1 MRFAVIT
8 YIPHSIQNNR
18 YYSYTPYIREMNIW
32 FQQVNEVLILA
43 PANITKPVNNEEA
56 YNINSIYF
64 FKVPAISFTGIAK
77 VLTSLIKLPY
87 IFFSVFKVMQ
97 KADHIHLR
105 CPGNISLIGCLLQVF
120 FPNKPKSVKYAGNWD
135 PEAKQPWTYRFQK
148 WILSNR
154 FLSRNI
160 KVLVYG
166 NWPKQSDNIVPF
178 FTASFSEKEKEFIAK
193 DFEQPYKFIF
203 TGNLVEGKGIFGAI
217 DLIESLKNKEV
228 ISELDIYGDGVLE
241 DSLRSY
247 IQKKELQ
254 NFVKLKGRKSL
265 EELKQAYKKAHFV
278 VLLSNSEGWPKALAE
293 GMWYGCV
300 PVATSVSC
308 VPWMLKA
315 SSVPKGETNIVTL
328 AERGILISDSVLGK
342 SQKGRQFECYDGSR
356 DVSRTG
362 FSEKDLSEIISLIKN
377 PEKLKQMSIAAQEW
391 SQQYTLEKFEKAIQ
405 EILGKHNQ
413 QPTIHNREPRTE
425 NSQPTTNNRQP
436 TNDNSKQQTLNKPR
450 TENPQPTTD
459 NIHRETPNREPLRV
473 LQLIDSLRPGG
484 AERMAVN
491 TANSLEPFVN
501 GSFLCCT
508 RQEGLLKEELKPE
521 VGYLFLDKK
530 SSLDPKAILKFTKYI
545 RKNKINII
553 HAHGTSWFLGV
564 LMKFS
569 NKVKLVWHDHY
580 GESENLEARNIKV
593 LKPLSGYFDG
603 IISVNKV
610 LKRWAEKTLK
620 AERVIHLNNFIVE
633 NGIKS
638 PFSKLNGEI
647 NSFKI
652 ICVGNIRPQKD
663 HLNLLRAFE
672 IAAASNRMISLHLIG
687 EDPGTAYSK
696 AVLEKI
702 SSSAAADRIFFYGS
716 QKNISKILKQAN
728 LGILSSRSEGMPL
741 ALLEYGMAALPVVC
755 TKVGQIPE
763 VVGNA
768 GILVNPNNPKELAQA
783 ILSFAENNELCLL
796 KGAELKSRISSRFGE
811 ISYRL
816 DLLKFYNR
824 I

>member
-1 MRFAVIT
+1 MISSAPVLIT
-8 YIPHSIQNNR
+8 KGFKTAYA
-18 YYSYTPYIREMNIW
+18 PYVREMDIW
-32 FQQVNEVLILA
+32 FDQVEVARMAAPDEYPFPLKTIAFKRQDFLFKDLPFMKFEGLKDSIL
-43 PANITKPVNNEEA
+43 
-56 YNINSIYF
+56 
-64 FKVPAISFTGIAK
+64 
-77 VLTSLIKLPY
+77 SLLRIPQIFIKLV
-87 IFFSVFKVMQ
+87 IEIRKS
-97 KADHIHLR
+97 DHIHLR
-105 CPGNISLIGCLLQVF
+105 CPGNISLLGSIAQVF
-120 FPNKPKSVKYAGNWD
+120 FPKNPKSVKYAGNWD

-166 NWPKQSDNIVPF
+166 NWPNQSDNIIPF

-203 TGNLVEGKGIFGAI
+203 TGNLVEGKGIFEAI
-217 DLIESLKNKEV
+217 DLIESLKNKGV

-254 NFVKLKGRKSL
+254 NLVKLKGRKSL

-278 VLLSNSEGWPKALAE
+278 VLLSDSEGWPKVLAE
-293 GMWYGCV
+293 GMWYGCI
-300 PVATSVSC
+300 PVATAVSC
-308 VPWMLKA
+308 VPWML
-315 SSVPKGETNIVTL
+315 GEGNRGVLIPDL
-328 AERGILISDSVLGK
+328 EKREENKEKRGILLNDE
-342 SQKGRQFECYDGSR
+342 SQKNRQLECSDGSR
-356 DVSRTG
+356 DVSRTE
-362 FSEKDLSEIISLIKN
+362 FFKDDLASLTKLLKH

-391 SQQYTLEKFEKAIQ
+391 SQQYTLERFEKAIR
-405 EILGKHNQ
+405 EILGKQTPHGTTQNGEPKTRQLTTHNPHQ
-413 QPTIHNREPRTE
+413 
-425 NSQPTTNNRQP
+425 TT
-436 TNDNSKQQTLNKPR
+436 DNTKHQIPNNKPR

-459 NIHRETPNREPLRV
+459 NIHRETPNRKPLRV

-501 GSFLCCT
+501 GSFICCT

-545 RKNKINII
+545 RKNKIDII

-564 LMKFS
+564 LMKLS
-569 NKVKLVWHDHY
+569 SKVKLVWHDHY
-580 GESENLEARNIKV
+580 GESENLEARSITV

-603 IISVNKV
+603 IISVNIV

-638 PFSKLNGEI
+638 PFPKLKGEI
-647 NSFKI
+647 DSFKI

-672 IAAASNRMISLHLIG
+672 IAAASNRMISLHLVG
-687 EDPGTAYSK
+687 EDPGTVHSK
-696 AVLEKI
+696 AVLEQI
-702 SSSAAADRIFFYGS
+702 SSSVVAEKVFFYGT
-716 QKNISKILKQAN
+716 QKNIPKILEQAN

-755 TKVGQIPE
+755 TNVGQIPE
-763 VVGNA
+763 VVGSA
-768 GILVNPNNPKELAQA
+768 GILVDSNNSEELAQA
-783 ILSFAENNELCLL
+783 ILSFAENKELCFP

-811 ISYRL
+811 NSYRL
-816 DLLKFYNR
+816 DLLEFYKR

>member
-1 MRFAVIT
+1 
-8 YIPHSIQNNR
+8 
-18 YYSYTPYIREMNIW
+18 MNIW

-64 FKVPAISFTGIAK
+64 FKVSAISFTGIGK

-120 FPNKPKSVKYAGNWD
+120 FPKKPKSVKYAGNWD
-135 PEAKQPWTYRFQK
+135 PKAKQPWAYRLQK

-154 FLSRNI
+154 LLSRNI

-166 NWPKQSDNIVPF
+166 NWPNQSDNIVPF
-178 FTASFSEKEKEFIAK
+178 FTASFSEKERESLVKNFK
-193 DFEQPYKFIF
+193 KPYKFIF
-203 TGNLVEGKGIFGAI
+203 TGNLVKGKGIFEAI
-217 DLIESLKNKEV
+217 DLIESLKNKGV

-254 NFVKLKGRKSL
+254 SFVKLKGRKSL

-293 GMWYGCV
+293 GMWYGCI
-300 PVATSVSC
+300 PVATAVSC
-308 VPWMLKA
+308 VPWML
-315 SSVPKGETNIVTL
+315 GEGS
-328 AERGILISDSVLGK
+328 RGVLIPDLEKREEKKEKRGVLLNDAFK
-342 SQKGRQFECYDGSR
+342 KNPQFEWSR

-362 FSEKDLSEIISLIKN
+362 FSEEAMKTIINFLKN
-377 PEKLKQMSIAAQEW
+377 PEKLNEMSIAAQEW
-391 SQQYTLEKFEKAIQ
+391 SQYYTLEKFEKAIQ

-413 QPTIHNREPRTE
+413 QPSIHNREPRTE

-450 TENPQPTTD
+450 TENPQLITDNPQPTTD
-459 NIHRETPNREPLRV
+459 NIHLQIPNREPLRV

-491 TANSLEPFVN
+491 TANSLESFVN

-508 RQEGLLKEELKPE
+508 RQEGLLKEELKSE
-521 VGYLFLDKK
+521 VGYLFLNKK

-545 RKNKINII
+545 REHKIDTI
-553 HAHGTSWFLGV
+553 HAHGTSWFFGV
-564 LMKFS
+564 LIKLS
-569 NKVKLVWHDHY
+569 SKVKLVWHDHY
-580 GESENLEARNIKV
+580 GESENLEARSITV
-593 LKPLSGYFDG
+593 LKPLSKYFDG

-610 LKRWAEKTLK
+610 LKRWAKKTLK
-620 AERVIHLNNFIVE
+620 TKSVIHLNNFIVE
-633 NGIKS
+633 NGIKN
-638 PFSKLNGEI
+638 PFPKLKGEI
-647 NSFKI
+647 DSFKI

-663 HLNLLRAFE
+663 HHNLLRAFE
-672 IAAASNRMISLHLIG
+672 IAASSNPRISLHLIG
-687 EDPGTAYSK
+687 EDPGTPYSK
-696 AVLEKI
+696 AVLEQI
-702 SSSAAADRIFFYGS
+702 SSSVAADRIFFYGI
-716 QKNISKILKQAN
+716 QKNISKMLKQAN

-741 ALLEYGMAALPVVC
+741 VLLEYGMAALPVVC
-755 TKVGQIPE
+755 TNVGQIPE

-768 GILVNPNNPKELAQA
+768 GILVDRNNSEELSKA
-783 ILSFAENNELCLL
+783 ILSFAENNELCFL
-796 KGAELKSRISSRFGE
+796 KGAELKNRISSRFGE
-811 ISYRL
+811 NSYRL
-816 DLLKFYNR
+816 DLLNFYKR

>member
-1 MRFAVIT
+1 MKFAVIT

-32 FQQVNEVLILA
+32 FQEVNQVLIVA
-43 PANITKPVNNEEA
+43 PANITKSVNKEEA
-56 YNINSIYF
+56 YNINSLYF
-64 FKVPAISFTGIAK
+64 FKVPAISFTGIGK

-87 IFFSVFKVMQ
+87 ILFTVFKVMER
-97 KADHIHLR
+97 ADHIHLR
-105 CPGNISLIGCLLQVF
+105 CPGNISLIGCFLQVF

-135 PEAKQPWTYRFQK
+135 PKAKQPWTYRLQK

-154 FLSRNI
+154 LLSRNI

-166 NWPKQSDNIVPF
+166 EWPNQSNNIIPF
-178 FTASFSEKEKEFIAK
+178 FTASFSEEERESITK
-193 DFEQPYKFIF
+193 DFKQPYKFIF
-203 TGNLVEGKGIFGAI
+203 TGNLVEGKGIFEAI
-217 DLIESLKNKEV
+217 DLIGSLKNKGV

-254 NFVKLKGRKSL
+254 NLVKLRGRKSL
-265 EELKQAYKKAHFV
+265 EKLKQAYKKSHFV

-293 GMWYGCV
+293 GMWYGCI
-300 PVATSVSC
+300 PVATPVSC
-308 VPWMLKA
+308 VPWM
-315 SSVPKGETNIVTL
+315 VNYG
-328 AERGILISDSVLGK
+328 ERGILIPDPGK
-342 SQKGRQFECYDGSR
+342 GSR
-356 DVSRTG
+356 RKGKKPLAEVEVSRITG
-362 FSEKDLSEIISLIKN
+362 LLEN
-377 PEKLKQMSIAAQEW
+377 PEKMKQMSIAAQEW

-413 QPTIHNREPRTE
+413 QPTTHHRELTA
-425 NSQPTTNNRQP
+425 
-436 TNDNSKQQTLNKPR
+436 DNFKQQTLKKPR
-450 TENPQPTTD
+450 TENPQSTTD
-459 NIHRETPNREPLRV
+459 NIHRETPNREPFRV

-491 TANSLEPFVN
+491 TANSLELFVN
-501 GSFLCCT
+501 RSFLCCT

-521 VGYLFLDKK
+521 VGYLFLNKK
-530 SSLDPKAILKFTKYI
+530 SSLDPKAIIKLRNYI
-545 RKNKINII
+545 RENKIDMI

-564 LMKFS
+564 LMKIS
-569 NKVKLVWHDHY
+569 SKVKLVWHDHY
-580 GESENLEARNIKV
+580 GENLEARSIKV

-620 AERVIHLNNFIVE
+620 TESVIHLNNFISE

-638 PFSKLNGEI
+638 PFPKLKGEI
-647 NSFKI
+647 ASFKI

-663 HLNLLRAFE
+663 HFNLLRAFE
-672 IAAASNRMISLHLIG
+672 IAANSNRMISLHLIG
-687 EDPGTAYSK
+687 ADPDTAYSK
-696 AVLEKI
+696 AVLEEI
-702 SSSAAADRIFFYGS
+702 SSLAVAERVFFYGT
-716 QKNISKILKQAN
+716 QKNIPNILEQAT

-755 TKVGQIPE
+755 TNVGQIPE

-768 GILVNPNNPKELAQA
+768 GILVDRNNSEELAQA

-796 KGAELKSRISSRFGE
+796 KGAELKRRISSRFGE
-811 ISYRL
+811 NSYRL
-816 DLLKFYNR
+816 DLIKFYNR

>member
-56 YNINSIYF
+56 YKINSIYF
-64 FKVPAISFTGIAK
+64 FKVPAISFTGIGK

-105 CPGNISLIGCLLQVF
+105 CPGNISLIGCLLQIF
-120 FPNKPKSVKYAGNWD
+120 FPMKPKSVKYAGNWD
-135 PEAKQPWTYRFQK
+135 PEARQPWTYKLQK
-148 WILSNR
+148 KILSNT

-166 NWPKQSDNIVPF
+166 DWANQSDNIIPF
-178 FTASFSEKEKEFIAK
+178 FTASFSEKEKVFIAK
-193 DFEQPYKFIF
+193 DFKQPYKFIF
-203 TGNLVEGKGIFGAI
+203 TGNLVEGKGVFETVT
-217 DLIESLKNKEV
+217 LIETLNHKGV
-228 ISELDIYGDGVLE
+228 QAELEIYGDGVLKKHLE
-241 DSLRSY
+241 DY
-247 IQKKELQ
+247 IQKKELHS
-254 NFVKLKGRKSL
+254 FVQLKGRKSL
-265 EELKQAYKKAHFV
+265 EELKEAYKKAHFV
-278 VLLSNSEGWPKALAE
+278 TLLSKSEGWPKAIAE
-293 GMWYGCV
+293 GMWFGCV
-300 PVATSVSC
+300 PVTTAVSC

-315 SSVPKGETNIVTL
+315 PSAPEGGTGEIIL
-328 AERGILISDSVLGK
+328 AKRGILLKNIYSIK
-342 SQKGRQFECYDGSR
+342 FQKCRQFECADASR

-362 FSEKDLSEIISLIKN
+362 FSEEDLSEIISLIEN

-405 EILGKHNQ
+405 EILRKPNQ
-413 QPTIHNREPRTE
+413 QPTTYNREL
-425 NSQPTTNNRQP
+425 

-450 TENPQPTTD
+450 TENPQLITDNPQPTTD
-459 NIHRETPNREPLRV
+459 NIHRATPNREPLRV

-501 GSFLCCT
+501 GSFICCT

-530 SSLDPKAILKFTKYI
+530 SSLDPKAILKLTRYI

-564 LMKFS
+564 LMKLS
-569 NKVKLVWHDHY
+569 NEVKIVWHDHY
-580 GESENLEARNIKV
+580 GESEILEARSITV
-593 LKPLSGYFDG
+593 LKPFSGYFDG
-603 IISVNKV
+603 IISVNIV
-610 LKRWAEKTLK
+610 LKRWAKKTLRT
-620 AERVIHLNNFIVE
+620 ESVIHLNNFIVE
-633 NGIKS
+633 NGIKRPS
-638 PFSKLNGEI
+638 PRLKGEI

-672 IAAASNRMISLHLIG
+672 IAATSNRMISLHLIG

-702 SSSAAADRIFFYGS
+702 ASSVAADRIFFYGT
-716 QKNISKILKQAN
+716 QKNISKILEKAD

-755 TKVGQIPE
+755 TNVGQIPE

-768 GILVNPNNPKELAQA
+768 GILVDPNNSEELAQA
-783 ILSFAENNELCLL
+783 ILSFAENNELRLL

-811 ISYRL
+811 NSYRL

>member
-32 FQQVNEVLILA
+32 FQQVDEVLILA
-43 PANITKPVNNEEA
+43 PENSLKLINNEEA
-56 YNINSIYF
+56 YRTNSLNF
-64 FKVPAISFTGIAK
+64 FKVPAISFTGIGK
-77 VLTSLIKLPY
+77 ILTSLIKLPY
-87 IFFSVFKVMQ
+87 IFFTVFKVMQ

-105 CPGNISLIGCLLQVF
+105 CPGNITLIGCLLQIF
-120 FPNKPKSVKYAGNWD
+120 FPNKLKSVKYAGNWD

-154 FLSRNI
+154 LLSRNI
-160 KVLVYG
+160 KVMVYG
-166 NWPKQSDNIVPF
+166 NWPNQSDNIVPF
-178 FTASFSEKEKEFIAK
+178 FTASFAEKERESSVKN
-193 DFEQPYKFIF
+193 FEQPYKFIF
-203 TGNLVEGKGIFGAI
+203 TGNLVNGKGIFEAI
-217 DLIESLKNKEV
+217 DLIESLKNKGV
-228 ISELDIYGDGVLE
+228 ISELNIYGDGVLE
-241 DSLRSY
+241 DSLRYY

-254 NFVKLKGRKSL
+254 SFVKLNGRKSL

-278 VLLSNSEGWPKALAE
+278 ILLSHSEGWPKALAE
-293 GMWYGCV
+293 GMWYGCI
-300 PVATSVSC
+300 PVATPVSC
-308 VPWMLKA
+308 VPWMLNY
-315 SSVPKGETNIVTL
+315 G
-328 AERGILISDSVLGK
+328 ERGILIPDPGK
-342 SQKGRQFECYDGSR
+342 GSR
-356 DVSRTG
+356 RKGKKPLAELEVSRITG
-362 FSEKDLSEIISLIKN
+362 LLEN
-377 PEKLKQMSIAAQEW
+377 PEKMKQMSIAAREW

-413 QPTIHNREPRTE
+413 QPTIHNRELTA
-425 NSQPTTNNRQP
+425 
-436 TNDNSKQQTLNKPR
+436 DNSKQQTLNKPKTENPQLR

-459 NIHRETPNREPLRV
+459 NIHRETPNQEPLRV

-501 GSFLCCT
+501 GSFICCT

-521 VGYLFLDKK
+521 VGYLFLNKK
-530 SSLDPKAILKFTKYI
+530 SSFDPKAIIKLTNYI
-545 RKNKINII
+545 REHKINII

-564 LMKFS
+564 LMKLS
-569 NKVKLVWHDHY
+569 SKIKLVWHDHY
-580 GESENLEARNIKV
+580 GESENLEARNIKF

-610 LKRWAEKTLK
+610 LKRWAKKTLK
-620 AERVIHLNNFIVE
+620 ADRVIHLNNFIVE

-638 PFSKLNGEI
+638 PFPKLKGEI
-647 NSFKI
+647 DSFKI

-663 HLNLLRAFE
+663 HHNLLKAFE
-672 IAAASNRMISLHLIG
+672 IAASSSRMISLHLIG
-687 EDPGTAYSK
+687 EDPETTYSK
-696 AVLEKI
+696 AVLKEI
-702 SSSAAADRIFFYGS
+702 SSSAATDRIFFYGT
-716 QKNISKILKQAN
+716 QKNIPKILEQAN

-755 TKVGQIPE
+755 TNVGQIPE

-768 GILVNPNNPKELAQA
+768 GILVDRNNCEELAQA
-783 ILSFAENNELCLL
+783 ILSFAENNELRLL

-811 ISYRL
+811 NSYRL

>member
-32 FQQVNEVLILA
+32 FQQVDEVLILA
-43 PANITKPVNNEEA
+43 PENSLKLINNEEA
-56 YNINSIYF
+56 YRTNSLNF
-64 FKVPAISFTGIAK
+64 FKVPAISFTGIGK
-77 VLTSLIKLPY
+77 ILTSLIKLPY
-87 IFFSVFKVMQ
+87 IFFTVFKVMQ

-105 CPGNISLIGCLLQVF
+105 CPGNITLIGCLLQIF
-120 FPNKPKSVKYAGNWD
+120 FPNKLKSVKYAGNWD

-154 FLSRNI
+154 LLSRNI
-160 KVLVYG
+160 KVMVYG
-166 NWPKQSDNIVPF
+166 NWPNQSDNIVPF
-178 FTASFSEKEKEFIAK
+178 FTASFAEKERESSVKN
-193 DFEQPYKFIF
+193 FEQPYKFIF
-203 TGNLVEGKGIFGAI
+203 TGNLVNGKGIFEAI
-217 DLIESLKNKEV
+217 DLIESLKNKGV
-228 ISELDIYGDGVLE
+228 ISELNIYGDGVLE
-241 DSLRSY
+241 DSLRYY

-254 NFVKLKGRKSL
+254 SFVKLNGRKSL

-278 VLLSNSEGWPKALAE
+278 ILLSHSEGWPKALAE
-293 GMWYGCV
+293 GMWYGCI
-300 PVATSVSC
+300 PVATPVSC
-308 VPWMLKA
+308 VPWMLNY
-315 SSVPKGETNIVTL
+315 G
-328 AERGILISDSVLGK
+328 ERGILIPDPGK
-342 SQKGRQFECYDGSR
+342 GSR
-356 DVSRTG
+356 RKGKKPLAELEVSRITG
-362 FSEKDLSEIISLIKN
+362 LLEN
-377 PEKLKQMSIAAQEW
+377 PEKMKQMSIAAREW

-413 QPTIHNREPRTE
+413 QPTIHNRELTA
-425 NSQPTTNNRQP
+425 
-436 TNDNSKQQTLNKPR
+436 DNSKQQTLNKPKTENPQLR

-459 NIHRETPNREPLRV
+459 NIHRETPNQEPLRV

-501 GSFLCCT
+501 GSFICCT

-521 VGYLFLDKK
+521 VGYLFLDKR
-530 SSLDPKAILKFTKYI
+530 SSLDPRAILKFTKYI
-545 RKNKINII
+545 RENKIDII

-564 LMKFS
+564 LMKLS
-569 NKVKLVWHDHY
+569 NEVKLVWHDHY
-580 GESENLEARNIKV
+580 GESENLEARSITV

-603 IISVNKV
+603 IISVNIV

-620 AERVIHLNNFIVE
+620 AERVIHLNNFIIE
-633 NGIKS
+633 NGIRS
-638 PFSKLNGEI
+638 PFPKLKGGIDN
-647 NSFKI
+647 FKI
-652 ICVGNIRPQKD
+652 ICVGNIRPQKV

-672 IAAASNRMISLHLIG
+672 RAAASNRMISLHLIG
-687 EDPGTAYSK
+687 EDPGTSYSK
-696 AVLEKI
+696 AVLEEI
-702 SSSAAADRIFFYGS
+702 SSSAAADRIFFYGT

-755 TKVGQIPE
+755 TNVGQIPE

-768 GILVNPNNPKELAQA
+768 GILVDRNNSEELAQA
-783 ILSFAENNELCLL
+783 ILSFAANSELCLL

>member
-1 MRFAVIT
+1 M
-8 YIPHSIQNNR
+8 
-18 YYSYTPYIREMNIW
+18 
-32 FQQVNEVLILA
+32 
-43 PANITKPVNNEEA
+43 
-56 YNINSIYF
+56 
-64 FKVPAISFTGIAK
+64 
-77 VLTSLIKLPY
+77 
-87 IFFSVFKVMQ
+87 
-97 KADHIHLR
+97 
-105 CPGNISLIGCLLQVF
+105 
-120 FPNKPKSVKYAGNWD
+120 
-135 PEAKQPWTYRFQK
+135 
-148 WILSNR
+148 
-154 FLSRNI
+154 
-160 KVLVYG
+160 
-166 NWPKQSDNIVPF
+166 SDV
-178 FTASFSEKEKEFIAK
+178 
-193 DFEQPYKFIF
+193 
-203 TGNLVEGKGIFGAI
+203 
-217 DLIESLKNKEV
+217 
-228 ISELDIYGDGVLE
+228 
-241 DSLRSY
+241 
-247 IQKKELQ
+247 
-254 NFVKLKGRKSL
+254 
-265 EELKQAYKKAHFV
+265 
-278 VLLSNSEGWPKALAE
+278 
-293 GMWYGCV
+293 
-300 PVATSVSC
+300 
-308 VPWMLKA
+308 
-315 SSVPKGETNIVTL
+315 
-328 AERGILISDSVLGK
+328 
-342 SQKGRQFECYDGSR
+342 SR
-356 DVSRTG
+356 DVSRIG
-362 FSEKDLSEIISLIKN
+362 FSEKELSEIISLLEN

-413 QPTIHNREPRTE
+413 QPTTHNREL
-425 NSQPTTNNRQP
+425 TT
-436 TNDNSKQQTLNKPR
+436 DNPKQQTLNQTENREPKLR

-545 RKNKINII
+545 RKNKIDII

-564 LMKFS
+564 LMKLS

-580 GESENLEARNIKV
+580 GESENLEARSIKV

-638 PFSKLNGEI
+638 PFPKLKGEI

-687 EDPGTAYSK
+687 EDPDTAYSK

-702 SSSAAADRIFFYGS
+702 SSSAAADRIFFYGT

-755 TKVGQIPE
+755 TNVGQIPE

-768 GILVNPNNPKELAQA
+768 GILVDRNNSERTC
-783 ILSFAENNELCLL
+783 SGNF
-796 KGAELKSRISSRFGE
+796 
-811 ISYRL
+811 
-816 DLLKFYNR
+816 KFC
-824 I
+824 

>member
-1 MRFAVIT
+1 
-8 YIPHSIQNNR
+8 
-18 YYSYTPYIREMNIW
+18 MNIW
-32 FQQVNEVLILA
+32 FQQVDEVLILA
-43 PANITKPVNNEEA
+43 PENSLKPINNEEA
-56 YNINSIYF
+56 YRTNSLNF
-64 FKVPAISFTGIAK
+64 FKVPAISFTGIGK

-120 FPNKPKSVKYAGNWD
+120 FPKKPKSVKYAGNWD

-148 WILSNR
+148 WILGNR

-166 NWPKQSDNIVPF
+166 EWPNQSDNIIPF
-178 FTASFSEKEKEFIAK
+178 FTASFSEKARESIVK
-193 DFEQPYKFIF
+193 DFKQPYKFIF
-203 TGNLVEGKGIFGAI
+203 TGNLVDGKGISEAI
-217 DLIESLKNKEV
+217 ELIDSLKNKGV
-228 ISELDIYGDGVLE
+228 VSELDIYGDGVLE

-254 NFVKLKGRKSL
+254 YLVKLKGRKSL

-278 VLLSNSEGWPKALAE
+278 VLLSDSEGWPKALAE
-293 GMWYGCV
+293 GMWYGCI
-300 PVATSVSC
+300 PLAMPVSC
-308 VPWMLKA
+308 VPWMLNY
-315 SSVPKGETNIVTL
+315 G
-328 AERGILISDSVLGK
+328 ERGIIIPGIDQRIKSREKRGILLNNIHSDK
-342 SQKGRQFECYDGSR
+342 SQKGRQFECSDVSR
-356 DVSRTG
+356 DVSRIG
-362 FSEKDLSEIISLIKN
+362 FSEKDLSKIISLIEN

-405 EILGKHNQ
+405 KVLGKHNQ
-413 QPTIHNREPRTE
+413 QPITYNREL
-425 NSQPTTNNRQP
+425 
-436 TNDNSKQQTLNKPR
+436 TNDNSKQQAPNTKRRN
-450 TENPQPTTD
+450 ENPQPTTD

-501 GSFLCCT
+501 GSFICCT

-545 RKNKINII
+545 RKNKIDII

-564 LMKFS
+564 LMKLS
-569 NKVKLVWHDHY
+569 NEVKLVWHDHY

-610 LKRWAEKTLK
+610 LKKWAEKTLK

-638 PFSKLNGEI
+638 PFPKLKGEI
-647 NSFKI
+647 DRFKI

-663 HLNLLRAFE
+663 HLNLLRAFD
-672 IAAASNRMISLHLIG
+672 IAAVSNRMISLHLIG
-687 EDPGTAYSK
+687 EDPDTVYSK
-696 AVLEKI
+696 AVLEEI
-702 SSSAAADRIFFYGS
+702 SSSAAADRIFFYGT
-716 QKNISKILKQAN
+716 QKNISKILKQAD

-741 ALLEYGMAALPVVC
+741 ALMEYGMADLPVVC
-755 TKVGQIPE
+755 TNVGQIPE

-768 GILVNPNNPKELAQA
+768 GILVDRKNSEELAQA
-783 ILSFAENNELCLL
+783 ILSFAENKELCLL

-811 ISYRL
+811 NSYRL
-816 DLLKFYNR
+816 DLLNFYKR

>member
-8 YIPHSIQNNR
+8 YIPHSIQNNK
-18 YYSYTPYIREMNIW
+18 YYSYSPYIREMNIW
-32 FQQVNEVLILA
+32 FQQVDEVLILA
-43 PANITKPVNNEEA
+43 PENSLKPINNEEA
-56 YNINSIYF
+56 YRTNSLNF
-64 FKVPAISFTGIAK
+64 FKVPAISFTGIGK

-87 IFFSVFKVMQ
+87 IFFTVFKVMQ

-135 PEAKQPWTYRFQK
+135 PEAKQLWTYRFQK
-148 WILSNR
+148 WILGNR
-154 FLSRNI
+154 FLSRKI

-166 NWPKQSDNIVPF
+166 EWPNQSDNIAPF
-178 FTASFSEKEKEFIAK
+178 FTASFSEKEREYIAK
-193 DFEQPYKFIF
+193 DFKQPYKFIF
-203 TGNLVEGKGIFGAI
+203 TGNLVNGKGIFETI
-217 DLIESLKNKEV
+217 DFIESLKNKGV

-247 IQKKELQ
+247 IQKKGLQ
-254 NFVKLKGRKSL
+254 NLVKLRGRKSL

-278 VLLSNSEGWPKALAE
+278 VLLSKSEGWPKALAE
-293 GMWYGCV
+293 GMWYGCI
-300 PVATSVSC
+300 PIATPVSC

-315 SSVPKGETNIVTL
+315 PSVPKGETNIVTL
-328 AERGILISDSVLGK
+328 AERGILIRDSVLGK
-342 SQKGRQFECYDGSR
+342 FQKDRQFQCPDVSR

-362 FSEKDLSEIISLIKN
+362 FSEKDLSKIISLIEN
-377 PEKLKQMSIAAQEW
+377 PEKLNEMSIAAQEW

-405 EILGKHNQ
+405 EILGKHNP
-413 QPTIHNREPRTE
+413 QPTTE
-425 NSQPTTNNRQP
+425 NSQPTT
-436 TNDNSKQQTLNKPR
+436 DNTKQQTPNNKPG
-450 TENPQPTTD
+450 TENPQPITCST
-459 NIHRETPNREPLRV
+459 EKQTSKEEPLRV

-491 TANSLEPFVN
+491 TANSLGPFVN
-501 GSFLCCT
+501 GSFLCST

-530 SSLDPKAILKFTKYI
+530 SSLNPKAILKFTKYI
-545 RKNKINII
+545 RENKIDII

-564 LMKFS
+564 LMKLS
-569 NKVKLVWHDHY
+569 TKVKLVWHDHY

-603 IISVNKV
+603 IISVNIV

-620 AERVIHLNNFIVE
+620 SERIIHLNNFIVE
-633 NGIKS
+633 NGIRS
-638 PFSKLNGEI
+638 PFPKLKGEI
-647 NSFKI
+647 DSFKI
-652 ICVGNIRPQKD
+652 ICIGNIRPQKD
-663 HLNLLRAFE
+663 HLNLLQAFE
-672 IAAASNRMISLHLIG
+672 IAAASNRMISLHLVG
-687 EDPGTAYSK
+687 EDPGTAHSK
-696 AVLEKI
+696 AVLEQI
-702 SSSAAADRIFFYGS
+702 SSSAAANRIFFYGT

-755 TKVGQIPE
+755 TNVGQIPE
-763 VVGNA
+763 VVENA
-768 GILVNPNNPKELAQA
+768 GILVDRKNSEELAQA
-783 ILSFAENNELCLL
+783 ILSFAENKELCLL
-796 KGAELKSRISSRFGE
+796 KGAELKNRISSRFGE
-811 ISYRL
+811 NSYRL

>member
-18 YYSYTPYIREMNIW
+18 YFSYTPYIREMNIW
-32 FQQVNEVLILA
+32 FQEVNEVLILA
-43 PANITKPVNNEEA
+43 PENNLKPINNEEA
-56 YNINSIYF
+56 YRTNSLNF
-64 FKVPAISFTGIAK
+64 FKVPAISFTGIGK

-120 FPNKPKSVKYAGNWD
+120 FPKKPKSVKYAGNWD

-166 NWPKQSDNIVPF
+166 EWPNQSDNIIPF
-178 FTASFSEKEKEFIAK
+178 FTASFSEKERESIAK
-193 DFEQPYKFIF
+193 DFKQAYKFIF
-203 TGNLVEGKGIFGAI
+203 TGNLVEGKGIFEAI
-217 DLIESLKNKEV
+217 DLIESLKNNGV

-247 IQKKELQ
+247 IQKQELQ

-293 GMWYGCV
+293 GMWYGCI
-300 PVATSVSC
+300 PVATPVSC
-308 VPWMLKA
+308 VPWM
-315 SSVPKGETNIVTL
+315 VNYGD
-328 AERGILISDSVLGK
+328 RGILIPDTEKGNRRKGK
-342 SQKGRQFECYDGSR
+342 KTLVEEEISR
-356 DVSRTG
+356 ITG
-362 FSEKDLSEIISLIKN
+362 LLEN

-405 EILGKHNQ
+405 KVLGKHNQ
-413 QPTIHNREPRTE
+413 QTTTYNRELK
-425 NSQPTTNNRQP
+425 
-436 TNDNSKQQTLNKPR
+436 NDNSKQQAPNTKRRN
-450 TENPQPTTD
+450 ENPQPTTD

-508 RQEGLLKEELKPE
+508 RQEGLLKEELKPD

-545 RKNKINII
+545 RKNKIDIV

-564 LMKFS
+564 LMKLS
-569 NKVKLVWHDHY
+569 SKVKLVWHDHY
-580 GESENLEARNIKV
+580 GESENLEARSITV
-593 LKPLSGYFDG
+593 LKSLSGYFDG

-638 PFSKLNGEI
+638 PFPKLKGEI

-672 IAAASNRMISLHLIG
+672 RAAASNRMISLHLIG
-687 EDPGTAYSK
+687 EDPETTYSK

-755 TKVGQIPE
+755 TNVGQIPE
-763 VVGNA
+763 VVGTA
-768 GILVNPNNPKELAQA
+768 GILVNPNNPKELAKA
-783 ILSFAENNELCLL
+783 ILSFAENSELCLL

-811 ISYRL
+811 NSYRL
-816 DLLKFYNR
+816 DLLKFYKR

>member
-1 MRFAVIT
+1 
-8 YIPHSIQNNR
+8 
-18 YYSYTPYIREMNIW
+18 MNIW
-32 FQQVNEVLILA
+32 FHQVDEVLILA
-43 PANITKPVNNEEA
+43 PENSLRPINNEEA
-56 YNINSIYF
+56 YRTNNLNF
-64 FKVPAISFTGIAK
+64 FKVPAISYIGIGK

-87 IFFSVFKVMQ
+87 IFFTVFKVMQ

-120 FPNKPKSVKYAGNWD
+120 FPMKPKSVKYAGNWD
-135 PEAKQPWTYRFQK
+135 LEAKQPWTYRFQK
-148 WILSNR
+148 WILSNT

-166 NWPKQSDNIVPF
+166 DWQNQSKNIVPF
-178 FTASFSEKEKEFIAK
+178 FTASFSAEEKESIQK
-193 DFEQPYKFIF
+193 DFRAPLKFIF
-203 TGNLVEGKGIFGAI
+203 TGNLVEGKGIFEAI
-217 DLIESLKNKEV
+217 NLIEKLKNKGV

-247 IQKKELQ
+247 IQKKGLQ
-254 NFVKLKGRKSL
+254 NLVKLRGRKSL

-278 VLLSNSEGWPKALAE
+278 VLLSKSEGWPKALAE
-293 GMWYGCV
+293 GMWYGCI
-300 PVATSVSC
+300 PLAMPVSC
-308 VPWMLKA
+308 VPWMLNY
-315 SSVPKGETNIVTL
+315 G
-328 AERGILISDSVLGK
+328 ERGILISNAPKGNKSKGK
-342 SQKGRQFECYDGSR
+342 KTLVAEEEISR
-356 DVSRTG
+356 ITG
-362 FSEKDLSEIISLIKN
+362 LLEN

-405 EILGKHNQ
+405 EILGKHDQ
-413 QPTIHNREPRTE
+413 QPTTYNRELTA
-425 NSQPTTNNRQP
+425 
-436 TNDNSKQQTLNKPR
+436 DNSKQQTLNKPR
-450 TENPQPTTD
+450 TENPQLITDNPQSTTD
-459 NIHRETPNREPLRV
+459 NIYRERPNQEPLRV

-491 TANSLEPFVN
+491 TANSLESLVN

-508 RQEGLLKEELKPE
+508 RQEGLLKEELKSE
-521 VGYLFLDKK
+521 VGYIFLNKK
-530 SSLDPKAILKFTKYI
+530 SSLDPKAVLKLTRYI

-564 LMKFS
+564 LMKLLS
-569 NKVKLVWHDHY
+569 KVKLVWHDHY

-603 IISVNKV
+603 TISVNIV

-638 PFSKLNGEI
+638 PFPKLKGEI
-647 NSFKI
+647 DSFKI

-663 HLNLLRAFE
+663 HLNLLRAFD
-672 IAAASNRMISLHLIG
+672 IAAVSNRMISLHLIG
-687 EDPGTAYSK
+687 EDPDTVYSK
-696 AVLEKI
+696 AVLEEI
-702 SSSAAADRIFFYGS
+702 ALSAAADRIFFYGT
-716 QKNISKILKQAN
+716 QKNISKILKQAD

-755 TKVGQIPE
+755 TNVGQIPE

-768 GILVNPNNPKELAQA
+768 GILVDRNNPEELAQA

-796 KGAELKSRISSRFGE
+796 KGAELKSKISSRFGE
-811 ISYRL
+811 NSYRL

>member
-32 FQQVNEVLILA
+32 FHQVDEVLILA
-43 PANITKPVNNEEA
+43 PENSLRPINNEEA
-56 YNINSIYF
+56 YRTNNLNF
-64 FKVPAISFTGIAK
+64 FKVPAISYIGIGK

-87 IFFSVFKVMQ
+87 IFFTVFKVMQ

-120 FPNKPKSVKYAGNWD
+120 FPMKPKSVKYAGNWD
-135 PEAKQPWTYRFQK
+135 LEAKQPWTYRFQK
-148 WILSNR
+148 WILSNT

-166 NWPKQSDNIVPF
+166 DWQNQSKNIVPF
-178 FTASFSEKEKEFIAK
+178 FTASFSAEEKESIQK
-193 DFEQPYKFIF
+193 DFRAPLKFIF
-203 TGNLVEGKGIFGAI
+203 TGNLVEGKGIFEAI
-217 DLIESLKNKEV
+217 NLIEKLKNKGV

-247 IQKKELQ
+247 IQKKGLQ
-254 NFVKLKGRKSL
+254 NLVKLRGRKSL

-278 VLLSNSEGWPKALAE
+278 VLLSKSEGWPKALAE
-293 GMWYGCV
+293 GMWYGCI
-300 PVATSVSC
+300 PLAMPVSC
-308 VPWMLKA
+308 VPWMLNY
-315 SSVPKGETNIVTL
+315 G
-328 AERGILISDSVLGK
+328 ERGILISNAPKGNKSKGK
-342 SQKGRQFECYDGSR
+342 KTLVAEEEISR
-356 DVSRTG
+356 ITG
-362 FSEKDLSEIISLIKN
+362 LLEN

-405 EILGKHNQ
+405 EILGKHDQ
-413 QPTIHNREPRTE
+413 QPTTYNRELTA
-425 NSQPTTNNRQP
+425 
-436 TNDNSKQQTLNKPR
+436 DNSKQQTLNKPR
-450 TENPQPTTD
+450 TENPQLITDNPQSTTD
-459 NIHRETPNREPLRV
+459 NIYRERPNQEPLRV

-491 TANSLEPFVN
+491 TANSLESLVN

-508 RQEGLLKEELKPE
+508 RQEGLLKEELKSE
-521 VGYLFLDKK
+521 VGYIFLNKK
-530 SSLDPKAILKFTKYI
+530 SSLDPKAVLKLTRYI

-564 LMKFS
+564 LMKLLS
-569 NKVKLVWHDHY
+569 KVKLVWHDHY

-603 IISVNKV
+603 TISVNIV

-638 PFSKLNGEI
+638 PFPKLKGEI
-647 NSFKI
+647 DSFKI

-663 HLNLLRAFE
+663 HLNLLRAFD
-672 IAAASNRMISLHLIG
+672 IAAVSNRMISLHLIG
-687 EDPGTAYSK
+687 EDPDTVYSK
-696 AVLEKI
+696 AVLEEI
-702 SSSAAADRIFFYGS
+702 ALSAAADRIFFYGT
-716 QKNISKILKQAN
+716 QKNISKILKQAD

-755 TKVGQIPE
+755 TNVGQIPE

-768 GILVNPNNPKELAQA
+768 GILVDRNNPEELAQA

-796 KGAELKSRISSRFGE
+796 KGAELKSKISSRFGE
-811 ISYRL
+811 NSYRL